1 MGELRW
7 GGGGQKFRK
16 FADVVYGWSLVSK
29 LATAA
34 VLQSLKACLLT
45 ESISIIAL
53 VFTLTEQ

>member
-1 MGELRW
+1 MG